1 MAIVRAVLMAVLM
14 LAIISLPAWVGVGSP
29 LLRASTASA
38 AAAASPLSDDNDNDD
53 GNWNDNGNGNGNSN
67 RNDNDDNENGN
78 NNDNKDDHTPYR
90 PSPPAPPT
98 LLPPGVVAR
107 CYAAGE
113 AGALSLMLDGGSVTL
128 DVVSTSSFPRSSKA
142 TLAKVDPA
150 SVPGA
155 PGPVLG
161 GIVFELRAQEG
172 CDGTS
177 LAELPADANL
187 GVAYGV
193 PATPA
198 KLRFARLDGG
208 RWVDVPTVPDPNPSN
223 PYVSATVRRTGTYVL
238 YQTP

>member
-1 MAIVRAVLMAVLM
+1 MAVLM

-98 LLPPGVVAR
+98 LPPGVVAR